1 MKTCADI
8 VIFTIQR
15 KNTENENNNGEAYYI
30 PRLRSIILSSVN
42 ENRLIQDITES
53 LTHESIH
60 YVIHKRVNLKAS
72 IKWDDIISNKMY
84 YDRDRDL
91 FYGCY
96 FKDGEIE

>member
-8 VIFTIQR
+8 EIFTIQR
-15 KNTENENNNGEAYYI
+15 KNTENKNNNGEAYYI
-30 PRLRSIILSSVN
+30 PRLHSIILSSVN

-53 LTHESIH
+53 LTHETIH
-60 YVIHKRVNLKAS
+60 YIIHKRINVTAC
-72 IKWDDIISNKMY
+72 IKWDDIIYTKMN
-84 YDRDRDL
+84 YDNDRDL